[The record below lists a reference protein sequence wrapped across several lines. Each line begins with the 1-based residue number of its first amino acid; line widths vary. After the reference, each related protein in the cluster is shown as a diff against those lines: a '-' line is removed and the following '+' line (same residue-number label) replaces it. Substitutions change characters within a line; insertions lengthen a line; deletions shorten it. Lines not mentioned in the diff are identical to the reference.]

1 MATLSAALNSMSGAI
16 TAFENALNV
25 TQNNIA
31 NAQTPGYVE
40 QTATFEPLPVDYSV
54 SSGAAGAG
62 GVISGPVVSARNVYA
77 ENAVQ
82 QAQTTLG
89 NWTQQL
95 STLQDLQN
103 SFPVDGTS
111 GIPGALN
118 TLYSAFS
125 SWAASPEDSNAQQAV
140 INGAQGLVQTF
151 QQQANAVSTTA
162 QTADNDL
169 TSLVNQVNTLTGNIK
184 QDNISLGTLGGAT
197 DPSVQA
203 DIYNNL
209 EQLSAIVP
217 VTFIQQSDGTMEV
230 LLDGQTP
237 LVVGQTQYAI
247 SANVTV
253 PTNPPPTYPSAAPTA
268 QILDSEGNDISSQI
282 SSGQIGGLLQAV
294 NGTLAQI
301 QGSASQ
307 QGSLNQLAQTVADTV
322 NSILTSGNI
331 SDANPTTGAPA
342 VPGVPLFSYDATNPA
357 GIAAS
362 ISLSPGITPGQL
374 AAIDPGP
381 PEVDNGIPL
390 ALANLATPQTAADEI
405 NGMSYN
411 QFYGNIAGQLGTV
424 ISTAQSQQQSSQETL
439 TQAQTLRQQNSGVD
453 LNQEAIRVLQ
463 FQQSYDAASKMVTV
477 LDQVTQEFLDAIQLV
492 Q

>member
-1 MATLSAALNSMSGAI
+1 MATLGAALTSMAGAI
-16 TAFENALNV
+16 KAYENALNV

-40 QTATFEPLPVDYSV
+40 QTATFEPLPVDY
-54 SSGAAGAG
+54 AAGGASG
-62 GVISGPVVSARNVYA
+62 GVISGPVVSSRDVYA

-95 STLQDLQN
+95 STLQDLQS
-103 SFPVDGTS
+103 SFPLDGTS
-111 GIPGALN
+111 GLPGALN

-125 SWAASPEDSNAQQAV
+125 SWAASPNDSNAQQAV
-140 INGAQGLVQTF
+140 INGAQGLVQAF
-151 QQQANAVSTTA
+151 QQQANAVSATA

-169 TSLVNQVNTLTGNIK
+169 SDLVTQVNTLAGNIL
-184 QDNISLGTLGGAT
+184 QDNRSLGTLGGAT

-209 EQLSAIVP
+209 EKLSAIVP
-217 VTFIQQSDGTMEV
+217 VTSIQQSDGTMEV
-230 LLDGQTP
+230 LIDGQTP
-237 LVVGQTQYAI
+237 LVVGQTQYTI

-253 PTNPPPTYPSAAPTA
+253 PTNPPPTYPSAPPTA
-268 QILDSEGNDISSQI
+268 QILDSNGNDITSQI
-282 SSGQIGGLLQAV
+282 TSGQIGGLLQAV

-307 QGSLNQLAQTVADTV
+307 QGTLNQLAQSVADTV

-331 SDANPTTGAPA
+331 SDANPTTGTPA
-342 VPGVPLFSYDATNPA
+342 VPGVPLFSYDPANPA

-362 ISLSPGITPGQL
+362 LSVSSGITPDQL

-390 ALANLATPQTAADEI
+390 ALASLATPQTAADEI
-405 NGMSYN
+405 NGQSYSE
-411 QFYGNIAGQLGTV
+411 FYGNIAGQLGTV

-439 TQAQTLRQQNSGVD
+439 TQAQSLRQQNSGVD
-453 LNQEAIRVLQ
+453 LNQEAIQVLQ

-477 LDQVTQEFLDAIQLV
+477 LDQVTQDFLDAVQLIQ
-492 Q
+492 